1 MNYYPH
7 HIGDFNSATRHLT
20 RLERSIYRDL
30 IDLYYDTEEP
40 LTLDLNALCR
50 LIIARSD
57 EERTAVQQVLNEF
70 FTETERGWS
79 HARCEIEIAKYH
91 GNKEAKSAAGKASA
105 AKRAQKSQQPLS
117 SRSTRVSTAVEQ
129 VLPAR
134 STNQEPEP
142 ITKNQ
147 EPEENISLAQAQAPV
162 AEPAP
167 VRPSPKPAAKPKGKG
182 NQPEKFPLP
191 AGFEISDAVR
201 AWAERHG
208 HTHLQ
213 THFDHFVGT
222 AIAKGYTYANW
233 DQALMNAIRDD
244 WAKLKERPRT
254 RQAYGAD
261 RTQAEIDAFVN
272 GPSSYDGNVIDMEV
286 RRVGF

>member
-20 RLERSIYRDL
+20 RLERSVYRDL

-117 SRSTRVSTAVEQ
+117 SRSTRVPTAVEQ
-129 VLPAR
+129 VLPVR

-147 EPEENISLAQAQAPV
+147 EPEENISPAQAQAPV

-167 VRPSPKPAAKPKGKG
+167 EPLPAKPAAKPKARAPAKTTM
-182 NQPEKFPLP
+182 P
-191 AGFEISDAVR
+191 AGFDISPAVL
-201 AWAERHG
+201 AWAEREG
-208 HTHLQ
+208 HARHLQ
-213 THFDHFVGT
+213 THFDHFVG
-222 AIAKGYTYANW
+222 AAVAKGYTYANW
-233 DQALMNAIRDD
+233 DQALMNAIRAD
-244 WAKLKERPRT
+244 WARVRERRRSPLAAERT
-254 RQAYGAD
+254 R
-261 RTQAEIDAFVN
+261 AEIDAFVN
-272 GPSSYDGNVIDMEV
+272 GPSAYDDNVIDMEV